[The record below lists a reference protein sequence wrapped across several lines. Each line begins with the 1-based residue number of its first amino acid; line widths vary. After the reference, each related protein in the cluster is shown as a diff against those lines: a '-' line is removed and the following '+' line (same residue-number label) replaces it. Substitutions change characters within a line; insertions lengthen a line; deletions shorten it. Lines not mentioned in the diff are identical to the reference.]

1 MICISIIART
11 NEEAL
16 LKMERSFPQAD
27 IVELRIDYIRDIDL
41 SELIAAKSAGAYR
54 NMPLLIT
61 NRKTDEGGR
70 FEGSERERVALLK
83 EAVELGVE
91 YVDIELSTED
101 ALIEE
106 LLQKILNHDNQAK
119 LIISHHDFNRTSSE
133 KELKDG
139 FNECL
144 KAGADIVKMV
154 TYANS
159 MEDNLRVLDLI
170 SYAKRKNEEII
181 AFCMGDLGRISRV
194 MAPFF
199 GSYLSF
205 ASLEKGDESAPGQI
219 TINDMKQIFRIL
231 R

>member
-1 MICISIIART
+1 MICIPIIAMT

-16 LKMERSFPQAD
+16 LKMESSFPQAD
-27 IVELRIDYIRDIDL
+27 IVELRIDYIRNINL
-41 SELIAAKSAGAYR
+41 NELISTKRAGAYR

-61 NRKTDEGGR
+61 NRKIDEGGR

-91 YVDIELSTED
+91 YVDIELSTEE

-106 LLQKILNHDNQAK
+106 LLQKIHNNDNQAK
-119 LIISHHDFNRTSSE
+119 LIISHHDFSRTSSE
-133 KELKDG
+133 KELKDR
-139 FNECL
+139 FDECL
-144 KAGADIVKMV
+144 KVGADIVKMV

-194 MAPFF
+194 MAPLL

-205 ASLEKGDESAPGQI
+205 ASLEKGAESAPGQI

>member
-1 MICISIIART
+1 MICIPIIAMT

-16 LKMERSFPQAD
+16 LKMESSFPQAD
-27 IVELRIDYIRDIDL
+27 IVELRIDYIRNINL
-41 SELIAAKSAGAYR
+41 NELVSTKRAGAYR

-91 YVDIELSTED
+91 YVDIELSTEE

-106 LLQKILNHDNQAK
+106 LLQKIHNNDNQAK

-133 KELKDG
+133 KELKDR

-194 MAPFF
+194 MAPLF

>member
-1 MICISIIART
+1 MICIPIIAMT

-16 LKMERSFPQAD
+16 LKMESSFPQAD
-27 IVELRIDYIRDIDL
+27 IVELRIDYIRNINL
-41 SELIAAKSAGAYR
+41 NELVSTKRAGAYR

-83 EAVELGVE
+83 EAVELDVE
-91 YVDIELSTED
+91 YVDIELSTEE

-106 LLQKILNHDNQAK
+106 LLQKIHNNDNQAK

-133 KELKDG
+133 KELKDR

-144 KAGADIVKMV
+144 KAGSDIVKMV

>member
-1 MICISIIART
+1 MICIPIIAMT
-11 NEEAL
+11 NEEVL

-27 IVELRIDYIRDIDL
+27 IVELRIDYIRNINL
-41 SELIAAKSAGAYR
+41 NELISTKRAGAYR

-61 NRKTDEGGR
+61 NRKIDEGGR

-91 YVDIELSTED
+91 YVDIELSTEE

-106 LLQKILNHDNQAK
+106 LLQKIHNNDNQAK

-133 KELKDG
+133 KELKNRFD
-139 FNECL
+139 ECL
-144 KAGADIVKMV
+144 KVGADIVKMV

-159 MEDNLRVLDLI
+159 MEDNLRVLNLI

-194 MAPFF
+194 MAPFL